1 MKSRH
6 FPRWNPALI
15 AVVSALTWSLAS
27 NPAQAINVVDSEESP
42 EEVAEAATT
51 VPAPPT
57 ASTSVQGLG
66 APLYGMDDPK
76 RIPGS
81 FIVVMKK
88 DNQLK
93 ASLNAISAVT
103 GLSMTSQYTMKG
115 FQGFSAKMTDTA
127 LEQIRKSPNVAYVE
141 ADRII
146 ALENPDP
153 GKVVTKGITSLA
165 FPASWGQDRVDQH
178 DLPLDDSFNPQKTGR
193 GVNVYVLDTGIRRT
207 HTEFG
212 NRVAAGVTFIFDGQG
227 TNDCDAFGHGTHVAG
242 TIGGRTVGIA
252 TEVTLNPVRVF
263 DCNGVSTTTSVIDG
277 VNWVTENAQLP
288 AVVNMSLGTTV
299 PKPALDQAVGA
310 SIAQNI
316 NYVVAAMNDD
326 ADACNVSPARVSG
339 AITVGATIDTDA
351 RWVGSNWGS
360 CVDVFAPGVDIR
372 SAHPHDDNAYFN
384 NSGTSMAAPH
394 VAGAVA
400 AMLTVDPLYPSEI
413 VKPYSIERRIKAC
426 STKFAVIDGKSIN
439 NHLLHLCIDE
449 QFEFGDVNGDKKQD
463 LIRFGEKGVEVALAP
478 ANLSG
483 FLPFK
488 QWIPNFGYN
497 SGWRTARHL
506 RRVADVNGDGK
517 ADIVGFGETGVYVA
531 TSTGTK
537 FTFKGKWIA
546 DYSYS
551 SGAWRIAEHE
561 RRVADVNGD
570 KRADL
575 IGFGN
580 FGVYVALSTGS
591 SFATK
596 VLWSTDFNPTTGWNK
611 RQHVRHVADI
621 DGDKKADI
629 VGFGGDGV
637 HVALSSGSSFDYK
650 GRWIDDFAIG
660 AGGWSVYRH
669 ERQLGD
675 VNGDGKADIVG
686 FGDSAVYVSL
696 STGMAFAPVSAPQ
709 SDFDYESG
717 WRVADTYSPFHTLGT
732 SSTSLDEFAVAHPRF
747 VTDYTGNGRAD
758 IIGLGNVNKPFK
770 EAALAVA
777 TSFGFSDKFIL
788 TVPNE

>member
-6 FPRWNPALI
+6 FPRWNPALF
-15 AVVSALTWSLAS
+15 AVVSALTWPLAS
-27 NPAQAINVVDSEESP
+27 NPAQAINMVDSEESP
-42 EEVAEAATT
+42 MEVAEAATT
-51 VPAPPT
+51 VPATPT
-57 ASTSVQGLG
+57 ASTPDQGLG

-81 FIVVMKK
+81 YIVVMKK

-93 ASLNAISAVT
+93 ASLSAFSAVA
-103 GLSMTSQYTMKG
+103 GLSMTSQYAMKG
-115 FQGFSAKMTDTA
+115 FQGFAAKMTDAA
-127 LEQIRKSPNVAYVE
+127 LEQIRKNPSVAYVE
-141 ADRII
+141 ADSII
-146 ALENPDP
+146 SLDKPTNA
-153 GKVVTKGITSLA
+153 KVETDNIATLA
-165 FPASWGQDRVDQH
+165 PAASWGIDRIDQH

-193 GVNVYVLDTGIRRT
+193 GVNVYVIDGGIRRT
-207 HTEFG
+207 HQEFG
-212 NRVAAGVTFIFDGQG
+212 SRVAAGVTFIFDGHG
-227 TNDCDAFGHGTHVAG
+227 TDDCDAFGHGTHVAA

-252 TEVTLNPVRVF
+252 TEVTLIPVRVF
-263 DCNGVSTTTSVIDG
+263 DCNGEPTQSSVIDG
-277 VNWVTENAQLP
+277 VNWVTAHAQLP

-316 NYVVAAMNDD
+316 NYVVAAMNND

-339 AITVGATIDTDA
+339 AITVGATTDTDA
-351 RWVGSNWGS
+351 RWVGSNWGR

-372 SAHPHDDNAYFN
+372 SAHPHDDSAYFT

-400 AMLTVDPLYPSEI
+400 AMLTPDPLYPSPVI
-413 VKPYSIERRIKAC
+413 KPYSLERRIQAC
-426 STKFAVIDGKSIN
+426 STKEAVKDAKSIHN
-439 NHLLHLCIDE
+439 DLLHLCQDV
-449 QFEFGDVNGDKKQD
+449 QFEFGDVNRDKRED
-463 LIRFGEKGVEVALAP
+463 MIRFGETGTEVALATP
-478 ANLSG
+478 SG
-483 FLPFK
+483 YQPFK
-488 QWIPNFGYN
+488 QWIANFGYN
-497 SGWRTARHL
+497 SGWRPTRHV
-506 RRVADVNGDGK
+506 RRVADVNGDGR

-531 TSTGTK
+531 TSTGTQ
-537 FTFKGKWIA
+537 FEFKGKWIA
-546 DYSYS
+546 DYSYK

-570 KRADL
+570 KKADL

-580 FGVYVALSTGS
+580 FGVYVALSTGT
-591 SFATK
+591 SFMTK
-596 VLWSTDFNPTTGWNK
+596 TLWSTDFNPTTGWDK

-650 GRWIDDFAIG
+650 GRWIDDFAVG

-686 FGDSAVYVSL
+686 FGDRAVYVSL
-696 STGMAFAPVSAPQ
+696 STGISFAPITAPQ
-709 SDFDYESG
+709 PEFDYESG
-717 WRVADTYSPFHTLGT
+717 WRVADTYSPFGTAGT
-732 SSTSLDEFAVAHPRF
+732 SLASLDDFAVAHPRF
-747 VTDYTGNGRAD
+747 VTDFTGNGRAD
-758 IIGLGNVNKPFK
+758 IIGLGNVIRPFK
-770 EAALAVA
+770 EAAFAVA
-777 TSFGFSDKFIL
+777 TSYGFGSKMLL
-788 TVPNE
+788 TLPKE